1 MKFMK
6 SWKYKVVCIV
16 VLMLLSL
23 GELSGAVCFLAAK
36 SPTAGD
42 IVDPVPPTITSSVY
56 NINQTSGYISK
67 ITVGTTANTLW
78 SGFAEKD
85 YVVVYDKNG
94 NIVSGSTVVGT
105 GMTVAI
111 VDEGTVVKKY
121 TIVVTG
127 DTNGD
132 GKINITDMIAV
143 KASTLK
149 KSGLSGAYAKAGDVN
164 GDGKINITDF
174 IKVKATTLKKD
185 TITGVVVK

>member
-6 SWKYKVVCIV
+6 SWKYKVVCMA

-23 GELSGAVCFLAAK
+23 GELSECMYFWAAK
-36 SPTAGD
+36 SPTAED
-42 IVDPVPPTITSSVY
+42 VFNTVTSSVVHV
-56 NINQTSGYISK
+56 NQSSGYISK

-78 SGFAEKD
+78 SSFAEKD
-85 YVVVYDKNG
+85 YVVIYDKKD

-111 VDEGTVVKKY
+111 VNEGTVVKKY

>member
-1 MKFMK
+1 MA
-6 SWKYKVVCIV
+6 S
-16 VLMLLSL
+16 LALLATLSL
-23 GELSGAVCFLAAK
+23 GELCGSVDVLAAK
-36 SPTAGD
+36 SPTAED
-42 IVDPVPPTITSSVY
+42 ILKVPTTITSNVFQV
-56 NINQTSGYISK
+56 NQSNGYISK

-85 YVVVYDKNG
+85 YVVIYDKKG
-94 NIVSGSTVVGT
+94 NIISGSTLVGT

-111 VDEGTVVKKY
+111 MDEGTAVKKY
-121 TIVVTG
+121 TTVVTG

-149 KSGLSGAYAKAGDVN
+149 KSGLSGSYEKAGDVN

-185 TITGVVVK
+185 SIAGVAVK

>member
-1 MKFMK
+1 MKNWK
-6 SWKYKVVCIV
+6 SKVAYSALLM
-16 VLMLLSL
+16 VLSI
-23 GELSGAVCFLAAK
+23 GELSDSSLFLAAK

-42 IVDPVPPTITSSVY
+42 IVDPVPTTITSSVY
-56 NINQTSGYISK
+56 NVNQTNGYISK
-67 ITVGTTANTLW
+67 ITTGTTANTLW

-85 YVVVYDKNG
+85 YAVIYDKNG
-94 NIVSGSTVVGT
+94 NIVSGSTVIGT

-111 VDEGTVVKKY
+111 MDEGTTVKKY
-121 TIVVTG
+121 TVVVTG

-149 KSGLSGAYAKAGDVN
+149 KSNLSGAYEKAGDVN

-174 IKVKATTLKKD
+174 IKTKATTLKKD
-185 TITGVVVK
+185 TITGVIAK